1 MKNYISAQIAE
12 TQRVLLAN
20 ELEELHFELTYRCSQ
35 KCLMCNIMGSIQFE
49 SFAKKKKRSL
59 LTK

>member
-20 ELEELHFELTYRCSQ
+20 ELEELHFELTYRCNQ
-35 KCLMCNIMGSIQFE
+35 KCSMCNIMGSI
-49 SFAKKKKRSL
+49 
-59 LTK
+59 